1 MSYHSG
7 NNLIDPQV
15 LFEKVRLSPGMHIAD
30 FGVGRTGH
38 IIFPAGLIIGEHGV
52 VYAVD
57 ILKDVL
63 ATVKKRAELE
73 GYVNIHPVW
82 ADIEQ
87 ADRLAIPPR
96 SLDAVF
102 MVNVLFHCSPCTVPL
117 DGAARLLKPKGRIAV
132 VDWVKRLAHLG
143 PAEDKVVSFSEVI
156 DWARAHNFAVQ
167 DDFAL
172 SPYHRCLVL
181 FRHE

>member
-7 NNLIDPQV
+7 NNLVDPAA
-15 LFEKVRLSPGMHIAD
+15 LFAQARLQPGMHIAD
-30 FGVGRTGH
+30 FGAGRTGH
-38 IIFPAGLIIGEHGV
+38 LVFPAGLIIGEHGV

-63 ATVKKRAELE
+63 ESVRKRAELE
-73 GYVNIHPVW
+73 GYVNIHTVW

-87 ADRLAIPPR
+87 TGKVAIPPR

-102 MVNVLFHCSPCTVPL
+102 MVNVLFHASDPTLPL
-117 DGAARLLKPKGRIAV
+117 SEAGRLLKPKGRIVV
-132 VDWVKRLAHLG
+132 VDWVKPLAHLG
-143 PAEDKVVSFSEVI
+143 PAAGQLLDFGALTA
-156 DWARAHNFAVQ
+156 WARDNNFAVQ
-167 DDFAL
+167 DDL
-172 SPYHRCLVL
+172 PLGPYSRCLVL